1 MQSTPTLRLVCIV
14 LALVLFAVSAYLST
28 TLGERLTRAAF
39 VAVMLAW
46 LL

>member
-14 LALVLFAVSAYLST
+14 LALVLFAVSSYLSDK
-28 TLGERLTRAAF
+28 LADRLARAAF